1 MSNFFALKLKTLK
14 RVNTFCDH
22 YYISIKSYT
31 GGGGGVGGGV
41 GSREG
46 SRSGISLDLSRVLG
60 HGGTTCV
67 SDTVGESRFAVSLS
81 MQYLM

>member
-1 MSNFFALKLKTLK
+1 MPLLKH
-14 RVNTFCDH
+14 NTSLTIYLYRNILSH
-22 YYISIKSYT
+22 T

-60 HGGTTCV
+60 QGGTTCV
-67 SDTVGESRFAVSLS
+67 TDTVGESRFAVSNIK
-81 MQYLM
+81 QYPM